1 MEYYRMKT
9 LVHVMAVFAAVWTNL
24 AMADWTDA
32 RCDIYPKGEDHT
44 DVMIP
49 CTFAQRQG
57 NVTIT
62 RSDGVVHDLVAVG
75 DDPGNYRDQDGK
87 AAYRQSGLGSDGL
100 IFRLENESVFV
111 YWDTSALNP
120 VDDSDNWTAPYTTDE
135 YDATT
140 RLRCGLTNSDEMDT
154 CPAGILRMEDGQASI
169 VITSPAGKQFTIN
182 FMKDYV
188 NSGAGE
194 VEAQMEG
201 DTWMVIVNGEER
213 YEVPLAAIEG
223 G

>member
-1 MEYYRMKT
+1 MKLSVIMMT
-9 LVHVMAVFAAVWTNL
+9 VLMAVWSNL
-24 AMADWTDA
+24 TMADWTDA

-62 RSDGVVHDLVAVG
+62 RSDGVTHDLVTVG
-75 DDPGNYRDQDGK
+75 DEPGNYRDQDGK

-100 IFRLENESVFV
+100 IFRLENESVYV

-120 VDDSDNWTAPYTTDE
+120 VDDSDNWTAPYTTAD

-140 RLRCGLTNSDEMDT
+140 RLACAYVNADKIEG
-154 CPAGILRMEDGQASI
+154 CPAGIQRMEDGRASI

-194 VEAQMEG
+194 VVASMEG
-201 DTWMVIVNGEER
+201 DTWIVIINDKER